1 MAKRREEGH
10 CFNCPAKFSREHLKE
25 CTMRGIYPLEVVG
38 ETTVDDED
46 IASDDGIQI
55 SLNALTGIS
64 SSMTMHL
71 DVNIAGARPCAL
83 VDSGSTHCFIATT
96 TARRLGLSPLPRS
109 GMSVGVANGKR
120 VACAGIFTDTPVRIG
135 NELSNMDVY
144 IIPLEGHEA
153 VLGCQ
158 WLRTLGPIIW
168 DFEYLSMSFWR

>member
-10 CFNCPAKFSREHLKE
+10 CFNCPAKFSRKHLKE

-120 VACAGIFTDTPVRIG
+120 VACAGIFTDTPVRIS

-144 IIPLEGHEA
+144 IIPLEGHEV